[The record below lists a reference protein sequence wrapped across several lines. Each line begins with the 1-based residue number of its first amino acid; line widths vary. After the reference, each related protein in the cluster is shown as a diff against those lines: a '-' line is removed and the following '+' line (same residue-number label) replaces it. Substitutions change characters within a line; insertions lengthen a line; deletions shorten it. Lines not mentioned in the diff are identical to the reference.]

1 MERFPLAA
9 LYTSYLFWSPVQ
21 AIAILGVGYVKL
33 KWSFVVGWCLLLVV
47 FIPLQIYLGA
57 RFAYFRSR
65 IAALT
70 DQRVTFAGQA
80 IRGARVMKMSGFEDC
95 FLERMRHLRQLELA
109 QIRNVNS
116 IKIWNEALY
125 CCTNVVICLSI
136 FIVHVL
142 GGETLSP
149 EDVFTSFTLVNI
161 LQLEMIKNASLGV
174 MLRFDRSNSAFLESP
189 ERNVQKIQ
197 RLRTQTTTGTLLS

>member
-21 AIAILGVGYVKL
+21 AIAILGAGYVEL

-47 FIPLQIYLGA
+47 FVPLKVYQGA
-57 RFAYFRSR
+57 RFASFRSR
-65 IAALT
+65 IAPLT
-70 DQRVTFAGQA
+70 YQRIKFAGQA

-116 IKIWNEALY
+116 IRIWNEALY

-161 LQLEMIKNASLGV
+161 LQLEM
-174 MLRFDRSNSAFLESP
+174 
-189 ERNVQKIQ
+189 
-197 RLRTQTTTGTLLS
+197 